1 MKHFVLILII
11 LTLSLSA
18 GANGASEVQFISTK
32 EFVRME
38 LWFIGLK
45 GIGEESSH
53 EKKLKAKET
62 LEPEL
67 EIALLKANLN

>member
-1 MKHFVLILII
+1 
-11 LTLSLSA
+11 
-18 GANGASEVQFISTK
+18 
-32 EFVRME
+32 ME